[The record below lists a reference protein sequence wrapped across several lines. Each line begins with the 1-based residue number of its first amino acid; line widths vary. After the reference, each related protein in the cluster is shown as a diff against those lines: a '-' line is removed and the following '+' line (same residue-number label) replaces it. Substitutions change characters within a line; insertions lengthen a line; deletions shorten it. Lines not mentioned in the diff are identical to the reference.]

1 MDYMSANIDKEQ
13 LIEAIRETD
22 DERILF
28 AISRLLQVDDDIPD
42 WHKEVLEER
51 RNKIENGD
59 EKFYDWNDIKDEFK
73 NLD

>member
-1 MDYMSANIDKEQ
+1 MTSIDKEQ

-28 AISRLLQVDDDIPD
+28 AIGRLLQVDEDIPD
-42 WHKEVLEER
+42 WHKEILQER
-51 RNKIENGD
+51 SDKIERGE
-59 EKFYDWNDIKDEFK
+59 EKLYDWDDVKDKLK

>member
-1 MDYMSANIDKEQ
+1 MTSIDKEQ

-28 AISRLLQVDDDIPD
+28 AISRLLQVDEDIPD
-42 WHKEVLEER
+42 WHKEILQERSDKMEGGEE
-51 RNKIENGD
+51 KL
-59 EKFYDWNDIKDEFK
+59 YDWDDIKDKLK

>member
-1 MDYMSANIDKEQ
+1 MTSIDKEQ

-28 AISRLLQVDDDIPD
+28 AIGRLLQVDEDLPD
-42 WHKEVLEER
+42 WHSEILQER
-51 RNKIENGD
+51 SDKIERGE
-59 EKFYDWNDIKDEFK
+59 EKHYDWDDVKDKLK

>member
-1 MDYMSANIDKEQ
+1 MTSIDKEQ

-28 AISRLLQVDDDIPD
+28 AISRLLQVDEDIPD
-42 WHKEVLEER
+42 WHKEILQERSDKMERGEE
-51 RNKIENGD
+51 KL
-59 EKFYDWNDIKDEFK
+59 YDWEEIKDKLK

>member
-1 MDYMSANIDKEQ
+1 MGVMTSIDKEQ

-28 AISRLLQVDDDIPD
+28 AISRLLQVDEDIPD
-42 WHKEVLEER
+42 WHKEILQERSDKMEGGEE
-51 RNKIENGD
+51 KL
-59 EKFYDWNDIKDEFK
+59 YDWDDIKDKLK

>member
-1 MDYMSANIDKEQ
+1 MTSIDKEQ

-28 AISRLLQVDDDIPD
+28 AIGRLLQVDEEIPD
-42 WHKEVLEER
+42 WHKEILQERSDKLERGE
-51 RNKIENGD
+51 
-59 EKFYDWNDIKDEFK
+59 EKQYDWDEVKDKLK

>member
-28 AISRLLQVDDDIPD
+28 AISRLLQIDEDIPE
-42 WHKEVLEER
+42 WHKEILQQRMKDIEEG
-51 RNKIENGD
+51 KTVFHDWD
-59 EKFYDWNDIKDEFK
+59 EIKNDI
-73 NLD
+73 LS